1 MIVAFAIAHN
11 GESSV
16 VKIVPALITSLAG
29 GMLGGMAG

>member
-1 MIVAFAIAHN
+1 MIVAFAIVHN

-16 VKIVPALITSLAG
+16 VKMVPALITSLVG